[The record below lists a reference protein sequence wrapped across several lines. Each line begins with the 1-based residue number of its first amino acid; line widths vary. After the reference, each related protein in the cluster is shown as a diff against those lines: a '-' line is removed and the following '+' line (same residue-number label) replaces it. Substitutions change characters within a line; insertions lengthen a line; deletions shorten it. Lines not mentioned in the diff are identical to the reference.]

1 MLFYPNS
8 VLQLRIPSVIDNAFY
23 QFYASFSHAL
33 LLETKLRP
41 ANRIGIV
48 MPDTAGKLPF
58 LGPALR
64 AAGHGARRPDRGEF
78 LFLKQGGTILL
89 ERQ

>member
-1 MLFYPNS
+1 MAGGAGTGPGG
-8 VLQLRIPSVIDNAFY
+8 QPGTEAGA
-23 QFYASFSHAL
+23 ASSAAS
-33 LLETKLRP
+33 R
-41 ANRIGIV
+41 
-48 MPDTAGKLPF
+48 
-58 LGPALR
+58 GPALR